1 MRALFINGNRSG
13 YTPEQCGKTMTVN
26 DLIERLEEIRDWND
40 GGDLPIYLY
49 NDNDYT
55 YGEITEHS
63 MDIGKY
69 EDGGD
74 IEFEDGVFEDYDWKE

>member
-40 GGDLPIYLY
+40 GGD
-49 NDNDYT
+49 
-55 YGEITEHS
+55 
-63 MDIGKY
+63 
-69 EDGGD
+69 
-74 IEFEDGVFEDYDWKE
+74 IEFEDGVFEDYD